1 MYFAENEP
9 PLIDANGD
17 GIGRYD
23 VFQLDSKGVYQ
34 KVGKWRSS
42 EDSFEVRVEQVR
54 RGFRLPP
61 GVSPCDMCPEGEV
74 PDPSL
79 SFCVPIPPVSMRWDS
94 AWALIPAGFS
104 LLGLTSTIFVVGV
117 FLKFS
122 NTPVVSS

>member
-1 MYFAENEP
+1 MGGRHGWLGSRIGFSKYACDNEP

-23 VFQLDSKGVYQ
+23 VFQLDTKGIYH

-61 GVSPCDMCPEGEV
+61 GVSPYSVCSVDCPRGHYRYGDV
-74 PDPSL
+74 
-79 SFCVPIPPVSMRWDS
+79 
-94 AWALIPAGFS
+94 
-104 LLGLTSTIFVVGV
+104 
-117 FLKFS
+117 
-122 NTPVVSS
+122 N